1 MYRPIHE
8 IAREI
13 SADHRL
19 QGRQVYFGAV
29 PYLHAASALNSLTDS
44 YGLDSADSI
53 LIYLVS
59 NLGTWRG
66 ETARR
71 VKAEIKAMLARKPVG
86 GKK

>member
-8 IAREI
+8 IAQEI
-13 SADHRL
+13 ALDHRQ

-29 PYLHAASALNSLTDS
+29 PYLEAARSLNSMTDS
-44 YGLDSADSI
+44 YGLDSAESI
-53 LIYLVS
+53 LIYLLS
-59 NLGTWRG
+59 NLGTWKG

-71 VKAEIKAMLARKPVG
+71 VKAEIKAMLAGKPVG